1 MTQIARGLQGVFVS
15 ETKLS
20 LVDGMGGRLIIAGF
34 PVEELAPHAVYEEAL
49 FLLWNNHLPRKS
61 ELEGMR
67 REMAEQRAL
76 PPVTVD
82 VLRAAAQADLPVMD
96 ALRVGVDSLS
106 LSDPAPGD
114 ASEAANRRRAVSL
127 AARFP
132 SVIAA
137 YWRLKQGKDPIPPDP
152 KLSHAAGYL
161 YMISGERPHADL
173 VRALDTYLNTVIDH
187 GMNNS
192 TFSARV
198 IVSTRTDMY
207 SAIVGAIGALK
218 GPLHGGAPGPALN
231 MVFEIEER
239 AKTSGMSMAAAA
251 EAWAHEALEAGK
263 RLMGFGHRVYKVR
276 DPRADVL
283 DRAAVQLF
291 RGAGDTKLY
300 EDARAVEQVMLRVL
314 EQHRP
319 GSNIK
324 TNVEY
329 YTALVLQGIGLP
341 VELFTPT
348 FAVSRVGGWTAHV
361 LEQIREDELIRP
373 LSEYTGPVDRK
384 WLPLDERS

>member
-67 REMAEQRAL
+67 GEMAEQRAL

-114 ASEAANRRRAVSL
+114 ASEEANRRRAVSL

-132 SVIAA
+132 LVIAA

-161 YMISGERPHADL
+161 YMISGKRPHADL

-239 AKTSGMSMAAAA
+239 AKKSGVSMAAAA

-291 RGAGDTKLY
+291 QGAGDTKLY

-384 WLPLDERS
+384 WVPLDERS

>member
-1 MTQIARGLQGVFVS
+1 MTQIARGLQGVYVN

-34 PVEELAPHAVYEEAL
+34 PVEEIAPNAVYEEAL

-61 ELEGMR
+61 ELGGLR
-67 REMAEQRAL
+67 REMAGQRAL
-76 PPVTVD
+76 PPVTLD
-82 VLRAAAQADLPVMD
+82 VLRAAAGAGMPVMD

-114 ASEAANRRRAVSL
+114 ASEAANGRRAVSL

-137 YWRLKQGKDPIPPDP
+137 YWRFLQGKEPLAPDA
-152 KLSHAAGYL
+152 KMSHAAGYL
-161 YMISGERPHADL
+161 YMISGERPHPSQ

-231 MVFEIEER
+231 MVFEIEAR
-239 AKTSGMSMAAAA
+239 ARKSGQALAAAA

-263 RLMGFGHRVYKVR
+263 RVMGFGHRVYKVR

-291 RGAGDTKLY
+291 QGAGDTKLY

-384 WLPLDERS
+384 SLPLEER

>member
-1 MTQIARGLQGVFVS
+1 MTQIARGLQGVYVN

-34 PVEELAPHAVYEEAL
+34 PVEELAPNAEYEEAL
-49 FLLWNNHLPRKS
+49 FLLWNNHLPRRA
-61 ELEGMR
+61 ELAGLR
-67 REMAEQRAL
+67 REMADQRAL
-76 PPVTVD
+76 PPVTLD
-82 VLRAAAQADLPVMD
+82 VLRAAAQAGMPVMD

-106 LSDPAPGD
+106 LSDAAPGE
-114 ASEAANRRRAVSL
+114 ASEEANRRRAVSL

-137 YWRLKQGKDPIPPDP
+137 YWRLKQGEEPLPPDP

-161 YMISGERPHADL
+161 YMISGERPHHAV

-239 AKTSGMSMAAAA
+239 AKKAGQSMEAAA
-251 EAWAHEALEAGK
+251 EAWAHEALDAGK

-291 RGAGDTKLY
+291 QEAGDTKLY

-384 WLPLDERS
+384 WVPLEERL